1 MDKND
6 GIMKQGIQFGAGN
19 IGRGFIGMLLSQAGY
34 GVVFADVN
42 EDLIRRLAQEQGY
55 TVHVMDTE
63 VEDIPITHVTGVMS
77 NGEEI
82 LEEIVGADILTT
94 AVGLRVLA
102 FIAPAIA
109 QGIRR
114 RRAAGVEKP
123 LNIIACENAI
133 RATSQL
139 KEHVYG
145 QLSQEEK
152 DYCEKYVGFADCSV
166 DRIVPPVHTENPIDV
181 VVEKYCEWN
190 VERAALK
197 GELPRIPGMNLAD
210 NLMAYIQRKLFTL
223 NTGHCITAYTGILAG
238 HQTIAE
244 TIAEPE
250 IYELVKAAM
259 IQSGEGLIRKFGY
272 DKEAHYQ
279 YIEKIIKRFQNPY
292 LEDDVTRVGRE
303 PIRKLSA
310 DDRLVSPLSTAL
322 SYGLPVDKL
331 LLGIGAALHYR
342 NPEDAQSVELQAK
355 IDEKGVKAAFAEI
368 SGLTDMGLLKQV
380 EAAYEQMD
388 TFWH

>member
-1 MDKND
+1 
-6 GIMKQGIQFGAGN
+6 MKHAIQFGAGN

-34 GVVFADVN
+34 EVIFADVN
-42 EDLIRRLAQEQGY
+42 EELIRHLAQDQGY

-63 VEDIPITHVTGVMS
+63 VEDIPITHVTGMLS

-82 LEEIVGADILTT
+82 LDEIARTDILTT

-102 FIAPAIA
+102 FIAPTIA
-109 QGIRR
+109 EGIKRR
-114 RRAAGVEKP
+114 RGAGVEKP

-139 KEHVYG
+139 KSHVYEH
-145 QLSQEEK
+145 LTQEEK
-152 DYCEKYVGFADCSV
+152 EYCEKYVGFADCSV

-197 GELPRIPGMNLAD
+197 GELPQIPGMNLAD

-238 HQTIAE
+238 CKTIAE
-244 TIAEPE
+244 AIEEPR
-250 IYELVKAAM
+250 IHKLVKAAM
-259 IQSGEGLIRKFGY
+259 IQSGDGLIQRFGF
-272 DKEAHYQ
+272 DKAAHDQ
-279 YIEKIIKRFQNPY
+279 YIDKIIKRFQNPY

-303 PIRKLSA
+303 PIRKLSF

-322 SYGLPVDKL
+322 SYDLPVDQL
-331 LLGIGAALHYR
+331 LLGIGAALHYD
-342 NPEDAQSVELQAK
+342 NPEDAQSVEMQEK
-355 IDEKGVKAAFAEI
+355 ISGKGVKAAFAEI
-368 SGLTDMGLLKQV
+368 STLTDMGLLKQV
-380 EAAYEQMD
+380 EAAYLQMGA
-388 TFWH
+388 FWH